1 MLLHSF
7 SHFFCQTT
15 LIDHGFF
22 IFHFFFFPQAVRAFL
37 SVQLDEIWHTSV
49 EGVVIALLTN
59 IIEINVNT
67 VDWKNASRWAWDVR
81 VNFILKLYFFFL
93 VSSKQICHQIES
105 KKYCGKW
112 PCTEVHFASFL
123 SSRFTTMVVINQPE
137 RILAKRNSVQCYDKM
152 FF

>member
-1 MLLHSF
+1 MCIRTQDYMVLIWNQNWSFRNHLAHFALCVCAVLLHSF
-7 SHFFCQTT
+7 SHFFWQTT

-37 SVQLDEIWHTSV
+37 SGQWDEIWHTSV

-93 VSSKQICHQIES
+93 WVLSKYAI
-105 KKYCGKW
+105 KW
-112 PCTEVHFASFL
+112 NPK
-123 SSRFTTMVVINQPE
+123 N
-137 RILAKRNSVQCYDKM
+137 ILV
-152 FF
+152 

>member
-1 MLLHSF
+1 MWNVKFDHALSFYMLRKVFSHYFSKKKLGLSKAVGVFALCVCAVLQHSF

-37 SVQLDEIWHTSV
+37 SGQLDEIWHTSV

-81 VNFILKLYFFFL
+81 VNFILKLYF
-93 VSSKQICHQIES
+93 SSLL
-105 KKYCGKW
+105 
-112 PCTEVHFASFL
+112 T
-123 SSRFTTMVVINQPE
+123 
-137 RILAKRNSVQCYDKM
+137 
-152 FF
+152 